1 MGELP
6 SLFARSHL
14 KLPLVR
20 FWKQWSWQHLKLR
33 KGGGW
38 QGEMSFDQVLKT
50 GFWDILLVSKT
61 PQKYPRVENLWPFFY
76 ETHLKKN
83 LSGGVICWWEL
94 AMFVRLKKPS
104 GAWGDLPR
112 RNWSIWSIWRHRWMK
127 HFLRPRGNDNLCR
140 LAVKWRPH
148 GGGFAAFFLAI
159 LDCWWINHVNLAIAL
174 WCEKCGFLCNS

>member
-1 MGELP
+1 MNPWG
-6 SLFARSHL
+6 
-14 KLPLVR
+14 
-20 FWKQWSWQHLKLR
+20 QWSWQHLKLR

-50 GFWDILLVSKT
+50 GFWDILWFPGHT
-61 PQKYPRVENLWPFFY
+61 PKNIPGLRICDPFSMK
-76 ETHLKKN
+76 HILKKTFR
-83 LSGGVICWWEL
+83 GGVICWWEL

-140 LAVKWRPH
+140 LAAKWRPH